1 MRVSLQK
8 SLYTGGVTMVKQ
20 YQPFIV
26 QYKNKQ
32 YLTMSIKCQSTMKH
46 FKSIHHIHIYLPEND
61 YHFNVCVHSLPK
73 KSGTKCRL
81 YTIYSLMSI
90 IDQIQ

>member
-32 YLTMSIKCQSTMKH
+32 YLTMSKYNET
-46 FKSIHHIHIYLPEND
+46 L
-61 YHFNVCVHSLPK
+61 
-73 KSGTKCRL
+73 
-81 YTIYSLMSI
+81 
-90 IDQIQ
+90 

>member
-1 MRVSLQK
+1 
-8 SLYTGGVTMVKQ
+8 MVKQ

-73 KSGTKCRL
+73 SPVLNHCRQRAPIENVWSISG
-81 YTIYSLMSI
+81 IF
-90 IDQIQ
+90 